1 MNTMSSVH
9 RILDANIN
17 RAAEGMRVLEDIARF
32 VLENKKLCGAIKNC
46 RHTLREQSQSI
57 ASRDT
62 SGDVGTTIST
72 QQEDNRKSLHD
83 VATAAGNRC
92 GEALRVIEEFLKLQN
107 TTNTIEEIR
116 YEMYDLMAAV
126 LGELGARLKQQ
137 WKLCFVFTKDD
148 CVLAWQDTLRQTL
161 VSGCDCVQV
170 REKNLATNELITHVL
185 KVKEITDNYG
195 VQLIVND
202 RVDVLLATNASGV
215 HLGEN
220 DMSIRDART
229 LCGSEYIIG
238 ATAHTPEN
246 IESSIMSGADYVG
259 VGAMF
264 NSPTK
269 PEVQVAPLGLL
280 KNALAHKHLAIGG
293 ITPDNV
299 NELYDIGCKGIA
311 ASSVIAQSE
320 TPEKIVA
327 KLLQPEHQSV

>member
-32 VLENKKLCGAIKNC
+32 VLENKKLSGAIKNC
-46 RHTLREQSQSI
+46 RHTLREQSQGI

-62 SGDVGTTIST
+62 SSDVGTTIST
-72 QQEDNRKSLHD
+72 QQETNRNSLHD

-107 TTNTIEEIR
+107 TANTVEEIR

-126 LGELGARLKQQ
+126 LNELGARLKQQ
-137 WKLCFVFTKDD
+137 WKLCFVLTKDD
-148 CVLAWQDTLRQTL
+148 CVLAWQDTLRQTI

-170 REKNLATNELITHVL
+170 REKNLTTNELIIHVL
-185 KVKEITDNYG
+185 KVKEITDKYD
-195 VQLIVND
+195 VQVIVND
-202 RVDVLLATNASGV
+202 RVDVLLATKVSGV
-215 HLGEN
+215 HLGKN

-246 IESSIMSGADYVG
+246 IESSIMSGADYIG

-264 NSPTK
+264 KSSTK
-269 PEVQVAPLGLL
+269 PEVKVAPLSLL
-280 KNALAHKHLAIGG
+280 KNVLAHNHLAIGG
-293 ITPDNV
+293 ITSTNV
-299 NELYDIGCKGIA
+299 QELYNEGCKGVAVSYAIA
-311 ASSVIAQSE
+311 NSP
-320 TPEKIVA
+320 TPEKVVA
-327 KLLQPEHQSV
+327 KILQREHQSA